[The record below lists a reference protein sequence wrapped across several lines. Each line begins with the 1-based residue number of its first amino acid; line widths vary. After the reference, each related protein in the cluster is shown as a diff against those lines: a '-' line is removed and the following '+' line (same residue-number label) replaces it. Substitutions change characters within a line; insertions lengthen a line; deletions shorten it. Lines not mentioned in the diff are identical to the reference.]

1 MDETPKNTT
10 PESSSSAPPKWLMK
24 LIGEV
29 NGNERPKLF
38 MSKNLTKNDVSERQ
52 ACLLI
57 PSKQVNDSSFLT
69 ETERSTLLDTA
80 QVGLQLSLVGSGTQ
94 TKEVVLKRRR
104 TKGVWGFVLL
114 KWNHVSKEH
123 KLKATDPI
131 SLWSFRNGEGN
142 LFLALVHRSDDAT
155 GTAIPDASIR
165 EDVVLH
171 LLYERA
177 GPDAVR
183 EDDVAD
189 NIPHDPIDSQ
199 SLNLYSTRLTSST
212 TWTLITTTVK
222 AIFLMKTKTVDIGY
236 NDDGSIRD
244 PVTNTFGIRFV

>member
-1 MDETPKNTT
+1 
-10 PESSSSAPPKWLMK
+10 ESSSSAPPKWLMK

-80 QVGLQLSLVGSGTQ
+80 QVGLQLSLVGFGTQ

-165 EDVVLH
+165 ED
-171 LLYERA
+171 
-177 GPDAVR
+177 AVR

-189 NIPHDPIDSQ
+189 NIPDDPIDSQ
-199 SLNLYSTRLTSST
+199 SLFDETHEFNHLDFDHDDSQ
-212 TWTLITTTVK
+212 
-222 AIFLMKTKTVDIGY
+222 GY
-236 NDDGSIRD
+236 LPDEDEDCGHWLQ
-244 PVTNTFGIRFV
+244 

>member
-1 MDETPKNTT
+1 
-10 PESSSSAPPKWLMK
+10 MK

-104 TKGVWGFVLL
+104 TKG
-114 KWNHVSKEH
+114 
-123 KLKATDPI
+123 A
-131 SLWSFRNGEGN
+131 RN

-165 EDVVLH
+165 ED
-171 LLYERA
+171 
-177 GPDAVR
+177 AVR

-189 NIPHDPIDSQ
+189 NIPDDPIDSQ
-199 SLNLYSTRLTSST
+199 SLFDETHEFNHLDFDHDDSQ
-212 TWTLITTTVK
+212 
-222 AIFLMKTKTVDIGY
+222 GY
-236 NDDGSIRD
+236 LPDEDEDCGHWLQ
-244 PVTNTFGIRFV
+244 